1 MINHL
6 IAKQELPAT
15 AKNLAITTPRASS
28 NYFLSKIHKPNNP
41 SRPIVSACSCPTE
54 LISSYFDKTMAP
66 IVKTLPSYI
75 KDSQHALEIFRD
87 FNFLDQNKLIFT
99 MDIEYLHTVIPN
111 DEGLLALKHFFDHR
125 TVEEPSSQTLLRLTE
140 LVLTLNCFSFGGNYY
155 KQTNGVAMGT
165 KMGPSYAN
173 LFVGFIEHQYF
184 SQYHGPQT

>member
-1 MINHL
+1 
-6 IAKQELPAT
+6 
-15 AKNLAITTPRASS
+15 
-28 NYFLSKIHKPNNP
+28 
-41 SRPIVSACSCPTE
+41 
-54 LISSYFDKTMAP
+54 
-66 IVKTLPSYI
+66 
-75 KDSQHALEIFRD
+75 
-87 FNFLDQNKLIFT
+87 

-125 TVEEPSSQTLLRLTE
+125 TVEEPSSETLLRLTE